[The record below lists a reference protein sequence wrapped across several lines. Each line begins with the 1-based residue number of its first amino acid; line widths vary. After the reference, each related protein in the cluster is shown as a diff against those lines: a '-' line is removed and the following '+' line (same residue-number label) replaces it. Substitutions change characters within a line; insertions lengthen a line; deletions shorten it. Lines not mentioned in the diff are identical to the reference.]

1 MCCGGMNK
9 HERMLLALLCGALH
23 GRQPEREPFGN
34 ATEEDWR
41 QCYRLAATQGVRAL
55 AWDGIMLLPAELWPP
70 RRVKLTWA
78 TDVERYEQRYRHY
91 VTAADELSRFYAQ
104 HGIRM
109 MQLKGVGLSHVYP
122 VPSHREGGDIDI
134 YTWSADRD
142 RMSDS
147 EANSFADELM
157 RRQGIVVERTTR
169 KHSEF
174 FYKGIPVENHKT
186 FVDVERGRRAV
197 TVERILH
204 GRMHPQPTVLDGGE
218 VLTPAPDFNTL
229 FVAYHAMIHYGGGMK
244 LHHLC
249 DWACLCMRYG
259 QRMPTDVTDRHFLH
273 FVSALTQLSN
283 RLLGTDIPDDTAAPE
298 ALAQEVLMEMLRPP
312 FANKVPTTN
321 PVGIIIYKIRR
332 FAHRQ
337 RVRRRVV
344 GELVYREILRSIINH
359 LRTPKLIF
367 RRGT

>member
-1 MCCGGMNK
+1 MNRY
-9 HERMLLALLCGALH
+9 ERMLLALLCGALH
-23 GRQPEREPFGN
+23 GKQPEREPFGN
-34 ATEEDWR
+34 ATEEEWR
-41 QCYRLAATQGVRAL
+41 QCYRLAAAQGVRAL
-55 AWDGIMLLPAELWPP
+55 VWDGIMLLPAELWPP
-70 RRVKLTWA
+70 RRIKLTWA

-91 VTAADELSRFYAQ
+91 VATADELSRFYAQ

-142 RMSDS
+142 RMSDK
-147 EANSFADELM
+147 EANRLVDKLM
-157 RRQGIVVERTTR
+157 QQQGIAVERTTR

-174 FYKGIPVENHKT
+174 FYNGIPVENHKT
-186 FVDVERGRRAV
+186 FVNVECGRRDA

-204 GRMHPQPTVLDGGE
+204 ERMHPQPTVLDGGE
-218 VLTPAPDFNTL
+218 VLTPNPDFNTL
-229 FVAYHAMIHYGGGMK
+229 FVAYHAMNHYGRGMK

-259 QRMPTDVTDRHFLH
+259 QHMPADMTDRHFLN

-298 ALAQEVLMEMLRPP
+298 ALANEILMEMLRPP
-312 FANKVPTTN
+312 FANIVPARD
-321 PVGIIIYKIRR
+321 PAGIIVYKTRR
-332 FAHRQ
+332 FAHHLRI
-337 RVRRRVV
+337 RRRVV
-344 GELVYREILRSIINH
+344 GELAYRKILCSIVEH
-359 LRTPKLIF
+359 LCKPEHIF